1 MESHSSHSSVAG
13 TGPRVVHWSVISR
26 GTLLTL
32 VSVSGLVL
40 ILGAAFSPDR
50 VLANLLLVAFY
61 LISLGLFGIVFV
73 AIQYA
78 SGAGWS
84 VGFRRIPEAMSGVLW
99 IGGLAILPVLASLRV
114 LYEWSHSDVVAH
126 DHLLQLKSGWLDPFM
141 FIVRS
146 VIYLFV
152 WIGMAYFIIRRSRRQ
167 DVDGSSVHT
176 ERNVLLGALF
186 LVVFGVTFSVAS
198 FDWLMSLEPH
208 WFSTVFG
215 VYNFSGM
222 FTSGLATLIL
232 ILLGLKRLGW
242 LKREFTEEHLHD
254 LGKLLFGFSCF
265 WAYIWFCQYMLIWY
279 ANIPEET
286 AYYEPRTQGIWGA
299 LMFLCLFLNWVV
311 PFLGLLPRAAKRS
324 AFAMARVS
332 CVVLV
337 GHWLDL
343 YLMIMPSIR
352 EGGAL
357 PGLIEIAGATLL
369 FGLFVWGFGRSLGRA
384 NLVPARDP
392 YLPESLQHHV

>member
-1 MESHSSHSSVAG
+1 
-13 TGPRVVHWSVISR
+13 
-26 GTLLTL
+26 
-32 VSVSGLVL
+32 VSGLVL

-286 AYYEPRTQGIWGA
+286 AYYELRTQGIWGA

-369 FGLFVWGFGRSLGRA
+369 FGLFVWGFGRLLGRA